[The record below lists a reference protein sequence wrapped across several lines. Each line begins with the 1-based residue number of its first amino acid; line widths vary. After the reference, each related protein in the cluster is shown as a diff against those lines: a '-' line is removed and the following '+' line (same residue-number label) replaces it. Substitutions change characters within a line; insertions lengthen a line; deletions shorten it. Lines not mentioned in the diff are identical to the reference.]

1 MVDINYARYLA
12 GETSLITGSTAYDL
26 PGYTPQDMDICIL
39 CNNPSLSYY
48 RIMQKIQKLAAS
60 NGANFDYKEDYAIPF
75 HWGSRTFGR
84 VVVGTL
90 DFFLVDATTF
100 RAIQKTTT
108 AITNQPMSVKE
119 LLLDKDVRVR
129 FFQLLAEQFM
139 K

>member
-1 MVDINYARYLA
+1 MVDINYAGYLA

-39 CNNPSLSYY
+39 CDDQSLSYH
-48 RIMQKIQKLAAS
+48 RIMQKIQKLATS
-60 NGANFDYKEDYAIPF
+60 SGVKFNYMEDYSIAF
-75 HWGSRTFGR
+75 HWGGRTFGR

-100 RAIQKTTT
+100 RAIKKTTI
-108 AITNQPMSVKE
+108 AVTNQPMSVKE